1 MPVSLSGVSV
11 GFPALSPSS
20 GQVAYVFLTR
30 PPLLANP
37 KISLPFDLHVLGT
50 PPAFIL
56 SQDQTLR
63 RYCLLL
69 KAKHKARPQSLS
81 WVGTTVFAK
90 AKSVA
95 RTSLSLLHLLRFDY
109 LFSLHS

>member
-63 RYCLLL
+63 SNCFIQKDVKFIVFYLNRVIVKHIIKMLLARCLPLFYC
-69 KAKHKARPQSLS
+69 
-81 WVGTTVFAK
+81 
-90 AKSVA
+90 
-95 RTSLSLLHLLRFDY
+95 
-109 LFSLHS
+109 